1 MRVAVHAEAPE
12 AEAPEA
18 AAPEAEAPVAV
29 APVAAAPANEA
40 AAAVETEKAAP
51 SPSPAFAEDAEAEAQ
66 PKGGEPSFEQ
76 ALREATPKV
85 DPALA
90 RADALEREGRELK
103 ALEVL
108 REAGADPQASPEV
121 LSRLTRA
128 LMNISAWGE
137 AQRVARRRA
146 EADSSVEARLELA
159 RVERAMGNRDRA
171 VELLKEILK
180 APGAPAEAKALLRA
194 LSPADLVALRD

>member
-1 MRVAVHAEAPE
+1 AEKVEQPAP
-12 AEAPEA
+12 
-18 AAPEAEAPVAV
+18 
-29 APVAAAPANEA
+29 
-40 AAAVETEKAAP
+40 TP
-51 SPSPAFAEDAEAEAQ
+51 SQAFGEDAEAAQ
-66 PKGGEPSFEQ
+66 ELGEVSFEQ

-85 DPALA
+85 DPVLA
-90 RADALEREGRELK
+90 RADALEREGRDLK

-108 REAGADPQASPEV
+108 RQAGADPQASSEV

-128 LMNISAWGE
+128 LMKVSAWGE

-146 EADSSVEARLELA
+146 ELDSSVEARLELA

-180 APGAPAEAKALLRA
+180 APGAPAEAKTLLRA